1 MARSHSRPSSPEPSA
16 SSLKRIKISHPTQD
30 PSSAFASGILESP
43 NVSNLHKSYA
53 ESQPFHYAV
62 VGKLFQDEL
71 LKKVKDEC
79 LEELSFTEKETDIY
93 KVNQTGDLAS
103 LNYLDSSQLS
113 LFPNLL
119 KLRDALYSPQFRNF
133 LRSVT
138 GCGPLSGIK
147 QDMSVNSY
155 TKGCHLLNHDD
166 VIGTRRVSY
175 ILYMPLPHYQLWQKD
190 WGGALELYPT
200 APGLGGNPEPEPVP
214 LKSIPP
220 SWNQFIFFEVQPGK
234 SFHSVEEVVVGSG
247 GEDGRE
253 RLSISGWFH
262 AAQEG
267 EDCYEPA
274 ELSEVKSSREQLTN
288 TQTDF
293 KLYQLPN
300 CPADEPPL
308 PDAELSEEHL
318 TFLTEF
324 INPAYLQ
331 MRTMKSLASRF
342 VEESSLELHSFLVS
356 SLAEALEPRLK
367 ELDAQDGLGPDR
379 GGKVPPHCAGVD
391 APVPDVVSP
400 QEVVTFNTP
409 SALSEALSAKRLVP
423 PSPVLSAPPPAP
435 RLPSDWSLKGPPHKW
450 RYCTL
455 LPPSPSAPAVSIT
468 PISAHPNP
476 SEILRKLQDELFP
489 SQAFRAWLSIVSHLL
504 PLRHFVEARR
514 FRPGLDY
521 TLATSEENE
530 ARLDVV
536 LGLTPEVRDGLG
548 EEDKGHS
555 GRKRSGYRQ
564 PIPRGWSAA
573 EWGGWE
579 CYMAPHNEEDDPAVY
594 RAGTYKKSD
603 ALQNGSKKEKE
614 KSGAANGHSHGH
626 NKVDTNGAS
635 SSSAATNRVNGAN
648 GHRHTSPLTT
658 VNNASSS
665 NGNAQHKRSSKS
677 PPSSPGANG
686 VDDPNA
692 ADDGMQIDNDRK
704 EDSEDEEDD
713 STLLTVQ
720 PGFNRLLLV
729 LRDERVMRFVKYV
742 SAAAEGSR
750 WDVCAEFEVGMVQ
763 EENEDGEGEGHE

>member
-1 MARSHSRPSSPEPSA
+1 MARSHSRPSSPEPST
-16 SSLKRIKISHPTQD
+16 SSIKRIKTSHPTTTVPD
-30 PSSAFASGILESP
+30 PTSTFASDVLDP
-43 NVSNLHKSYA
+43 ANAAKLHKSYLGS
-53 ESQPFHYAV
+53 EPFHYAV

-71 LKKVKDEC
+71 LQKVKDEC

-119 KLRDALYSPQFRNF
+119 KLRDALYSPQFRAF

-175 ILYMPLPHYQLWQKD
+175 ILYMPLPHYQLWQRD

-200 APGLGGNPEPEPVP
+200 RPGPDDIPEPECVP
-214 LKSIPP
+214 SKSIPP
-220 SWNQFIFFEVQPGK
+220 SWNQFIFFEVQPGR
-234 SFHSVEEVVVGSG
+234 SFHSVEEVVVGGG

-262 AAQEG
+262 AAQEDEEG
-267 EDCYEPA
+267 YEPA
-274 ELSEVKSSREQLTN
+274 EQSEMKSSREQLTN

-293 KLYQLPN
+293 KSYQSSN
-300 CPADEPPL
+300 SSTDEPPL

-318 TFLTEF
+318 TFLSEF

-342 VEESSLELHSFLVS
+342 VEESSLELHSFLAS

-367 ELDAQDGLGPDR
+367 DLDAQDGLGPDR
-379 GGKVPPHCAGVD
+379 TGKVPPHCAGVD

-400 QEVVTFNTP
+400 DDDIAIDNIPNTP
-409 SALSEALSAKRLVP
+409 LSLSGALSANGIILPAAVVPASPPVSKP
-423 PSPVLSAPPPAP
+423 PSA
-435 RLPSDWSLKGPPHKW
+435 WTLKGPPHKW

-455 LPPSPSAPAVSIT
+455 LPPSPSAPAVSIA

-489 SQAFRAWLSIVSHLL
+489 SQAFRAWLSIISHLL

-536 LGLTPEVRDGLG
+536 LGLTPEVRD
-548 EEDKGHS
+548 EEDEHES
-555 GRKRSGYRQ
+555 GGGRGRLEYR
-564 PIPRGWSAA
+564 PPVARGWSAA

-579 CYMAPHNEEDDPAVY
+579 VCLFLAVC
-594 RAGTYKKSD
+594 D
-603 ALQNGSKKEKE
+603 AIL
-614 KSGAANGHSHGH
+614 
-626 NKVDTNGAS
+626 
-635 SSSAATNRVNGAN
+635 
-648 GHRHTSPLTT
+648 
-658 VNNASSS
+658 
-665 NGNAQHKRSSKS
+665 
-677 PPSSPGANG
+677 
-686 VDDPNA
+686 
-692 ADDGMQIDNDRK
+692 
-704 EDSEDEEDD
+704 
-713 STLLTVQ
+713 
-720 PGFNRLLLV
+720 
-729 LRDERVMRFVKYV
+729 
-742 SAAAEGSR
+742 
-750 WDVCAEFEVGMVQ
+750 C
-763 EENEDGEGEGHE
+763 

>member
-1 MARSHSRPSSPEPSA
+1 MARTHSRSCSPDPSA
-16 SSLKRIKISHPTQD
+16 KRIKTTHPTSTSEIELSD
-30 PSSAFASGILESP
+30 SFATDVLDAS
-43 NVSNLHKSYA
+43 NVATLHKSYL
-53 ESQPFHYAV
+53 ESEPFRYALIRQ
-62 VGKLFQDEL
+62 LFQDDL

-79 LEELSFTEKETDIY
+79 LGELSFTEKETDIY

-113 LFPNLL
+113 LLPNLL
-119 KLRDALYSPQFRNF
+119 KLRDALYSPKFRAF

-200 APGLGGNPEPEPVP
+200 KPGPDGVPEPEC
-214 LKSIPP
+214 
-220 SWNQFIFFEVQPGK
+220 VQPGR

-262 AAQEG
+262 DAQEG
-267 EDCYEPA
+267 EEGYEPVEEA
-274 ELSEVKSSREQLTN
+274 EIKSSREQLAS

-293 KLYQLPN
+293 KSYSSSEQ
-300 CPADEPPL
+300 PPL
-308 PDAELSEEHL
+308 PDVELSEEQAL
-318 TFLTEF
+318 
-324 INPAYLQ
+324 
-331 MRTMKSLASRF
+331 SSRF

-367 ELDAQDGLGPDR
+367 GLDAQDGLGPER
-379 GGKVPPHCAGVD
+379 NGKIPPHCSGVD
-391 APVPDVVSP
+391 ASNPDIVSADDMP
-400 QEVVTFNTP
+400 QLAMNAPNPSSTP
-409 SALSEALSAKRLVP
+409 LLSDALSATGIVP
-423 PSPVLSAPPPAP
+423 A
-435 RLPSDWSLKGPPHKW
+435 LPDPHINGVIA
-450 RYCTL
+450 RSF
-455 LPPSPSAPAVSIT
+455 PPSPSARAVSIT

-489 SQAFRAWLSIVSHLL
+489 SQAFRAWLAILSRLL

-536 LGLTPEVRDGLG
+536 LGLTPDVKDQDAKDGIPLV
-548 EEDKGHS
+548 
-555 GRKRSGYRQ
+555 
-564 PIPRGWSAA
+564 PRGWSAA

-603 ALQNGSKKEKE
+603 VLQNAAKKETNGKT
-614 KSGAANGHSHGH
+614 NGHAVNG
-626 NKVDTNGAS
+626 TNG
-635 SSSAATNRVNGAN
+635 TNGTSN
-648 GHRHTSPLTT
+648 GHAVT
-658 VNNASSS
+658 
-665 NGNAQHKRSSKS
+665 NGNGKH
-677 PPSSPGANG
+677 SSPAIS
-686 VDDPNA
+686 PHPS
-692 ADDGMQIDNDRK
+692 ADG
-704 EDSEDEEDD
+704 EGEDEDEDMNPDDDEED

-742 SAAAEGSR
+742 SGAAEGSR
-750 WDVCAEFEVGMVQ
+750 WDVCAEYEVGMMQ
-763 EENEDGEGEGHE
+763 EEGEE

>member
-1 MARSHSRPSSPEPSA
+1 MARTHSRPSSPELSA
-16 SSLKRIKISHPTQD
+16 SLLKRIKISHPTLND
-30 PSSAFASGILESP
+30 KPPADEISAAFASGLLEPS
-43 NVSNLHKSYA
+43 NVAKLHKSYL
-53 ESQPFHYAV
+53 ESEPFRYTRV
-62 VGKLFQDEL
+62 PKLFQDDL

-79 LEELSFTEKETDIY
+79 LGELSFTEKETDIY

-113 LFPNLL
+113 LLPNLL
-119 KLRDALYSPQFRNF
+119 KLRDALYSTKFRAF
-133 LRSVT
+133 LQAVT

-175 ILYMPLPHYQLWQKD
+175 ILYMPLPNYQLWQRD

-200 APGLGGNPEPEPVP
+200 KLGPEGVPEPECVP
-214 LKSIPP
+214 SKSVPP
-220 SWNQFIFFEVQPGK
+220 SWNQFIFFEVQPGR

-267 EDCYEPA
+267 EEGYVKPVDEP
-274 ELSEVKSSREQLTN
+274 EYKSSREQLVSLSTN
-288 TQTDF
+288 TQTAF
-293 KLYQLPN
+293 KSYNSPQSTI
-300 CPADEPPL
+300 DKPPL
-308 PDAELSEEHL
+308 PDAQLSEEDL
-318 TFLTEF
+318 TFLSEF
-324 INPAYLQ
+324 INPVYLQ
-331 MRTMKSLASRF
+331 PRTMQSLASRF
-342 VEESSLELHSFLVS
+342 VEESSLELHSFLANHI
-356 SLAEALEPRLK
+356 AEALEPRLR
-367 ELDAQDGLGPDR
+367 ELDAQDGLGPER
-379 GGKVPPHCAGVD
+379 NGKVPPH
-391 APVPDVVSP
+391 SSKL
-400 QEVVTFNTP
+400 P
-409 SALSEALSAKRLVP
+409 SA
-423 PSPVLSAPPPAP
+423 
-435 RLPSDWSLKGPPHKW
+435 WTLKGPPHKW

-455 LPPSPSAPAVSIT
+455 LPPSPSAPALSIT

-476 SEILRKLQDELFP
+476 SEILRKLQDELFS
-489 SQAFRAWLSIVSHLL
+489 SQAFRAWLSIVSRLL

-521 TLATSEENE
+521 TLATSEESE

-536 LGLTPEVRDGLG
+536 LGLTPEVKEEVDNSRRG
-548 EEDKGHS
+548 EPVAS
-555 GRKRSGYRQ
+555 A
-564 PIPRGWSAA
+564 PRGWSAA

-603 ALQNGSKKEKE
+603 VLAHGNKKTT
-614 KSGAANGHSHGH
+614 
-626 NKVDTNGAS
+626 DTNGA
-635 SSSAATNRVNGAN
+635 NGQLEDE
-648 GHRHTSPLTT
+648 SME
-658 VNNASSS
+658 
-665 NGNAQHKRSSKS
+665 
-677 PPSSPGANG
+677 
-686 VDDPNA
+686 VDD
-692 ADDGMQIDNDRK
+692 
-704 EDSEDEEDD
+704 DEED

-763 EENEDGEGEGHE
+763 EEGDDDDADDDDQ

>member
-1 MARSHSRPSSPEPSA
+1 MARTHSRPSSPELSA
-16 SSLKRIKISHPTQD
+16 SLLKRIKISHPTLND
-30 PSSAFASGILESP
+30 KPPADEITAAFASGLLEPS
-43 NVSNLHKSYA
+43 NVAKLHKSYL
-53 ESQPFHYAV
+53 ESEPFRYTRV
-62 VGKLFQDEL
+62 PKLFQDDL

-79 LEELSFTEKETDIY
+79 LGELSFTEKETDIY

-113 LFPNLL
+113 LLPNLL
-119 KLRDALYSPQFRNF
+119 KLRDALYSTKFRAF
-133 LRSVT
+133 LQAVT

-175 ILYMPLPHYQLWQKD
+175 ILYMPLPNYQLWQRD

-200 APGLGGNPEPEPVP
+200 KLGPEGVPEPECVP
-214 LKSIPP
+214 SKSVPP
-220 SWNQFIFFEVQPGK
+220 SWNQFIFFEVQPGR

-267 EDCYEPA
+267 EEGYVKPVDEP
-274 ELSEVKSSREQLTN
+274 EYKSSREQLVSFSAN
-288 TQTDF
+288 TQTAF
-293 KLYQLPN
+293 KSYNTSQSTI
-300 CPADEPPL
+300 DKPPL
-308 PDAELSEEHL
+308 PDAQLSEEDL
-318 TFLTEF
+318 TFLSEF
-324 INPAYLQ
+324 INPVYLQ
-331 MRTMKSLASRF
+331 PRTMQSLASRF
-342 VEESSLELHSFLVS
+342 VEESSLELHSFLANPI
-356 SLAEALEPRLK
+356 AEALEPRLR
-367 ELDAQDGLGPDR
+367 ELDAQDGLGPER
-379 GGKVPPHCAGVD
+379 NGKVPPH
-391 APVPDVVSP
+391 SSKL
-400 QEVVTFNTP
+400 P
-409 SALSEALSAKRLVP
+409 SA
-423 PSPVLSAPPPAP
+423 
-435 RLPSDWSLKGPPHKW
+435 WTLKGPPHKW

-455 LPPSPSAPAVSIT
+455 LPPSPSAPALSIT

-476 SEILRKLQDELFP
+476 SEILRKLQDELFS
-489 SQAFRAWLSIVSHLL
+489 SQAFRAWLSIVSRLL

-521 TLATSEENE
+521 TLATSEESE

-536 LGLTPEVRDGLG
+536 LGLTPEVKEEVDNSRRG
-548 EEDKGHS
+548 EPVAS
-555 GRKRSGYRQ
+555 A
-564 PIPRGWSAA
+564 PRGWSAA

-603 ALQNGSKKEKE
+603 VLAHGNKKTT
-614 KSGAANGHSHGH
+614 
-626 NKVDTNGAS
+626 DTNGA
-635 SSSAATNRVNGAN
+635 NGQLEDE
-648 GHRHTSPLTT
+648 SME
-658 VNNASSS
+658 
-665 NGNAQHKRSSKS
+665 
-677 PPSSPGANG
+677 
-686 VDDPNA
+686 VDD
-692 ADDGMQIDNDRK
+692 
-704 EDSEDEEDD
+704 DEED

-763 EENEDGEGEGHE
+763 EEGDDDDADDDDQ

>member
-1 MARSHSRPSSPEPSA
+1 MARTHSRPSSPELSA
-16 SSLKRIKISHPTQD
+16 SLLKRIKISHPTLND
-30 PSSAFASGILESP
+30 KPPADEITAAFASGLLEPS
-43 NVSNLHKSYA
+43 NVAKLHKSYL
-53 ESQPFHYAV
+53 ESEPFRYTRV
-62 VGKLFQDEL
+62 PKLFQDDL

-79 LEELSFTEKETDIY
+79 LGELSFTEKETDIY

-113 LFPNLL
+113 LLPNLL
-119 KLRDALYSPQFRNF
+119 KLRDALYSTKFRAF
-133 LRSVT
+133 LQAVT

-175 ILYMPLPHYQLWQKD
+175 ILYMPLPNYQLWQRD

-200 APGLGGNPEPEPVP
+200 KLGPEGVPEPECVP
-214 LKSIPP
+214 SKSVPP
-220 SWNQFIFFEVQPGK
+220 SWNQFIFFEVQPGR

-267 EDCYEPA
+267 EEGYVKPVDEP
-274 ELSEVKSSREQLTN
+274 EYKSSREQLAN
-288 TQTDF
+288 TQTAF
-293 KLYQLPN
+293 KSYNTSQSTI
-300 CPADEPPL
+300 DKPPL
-308 PDAELSEEHL
+308 PDAQLSEEDL
-318 TFLTEF
+318 TFLSEF
-324 INPAYLQ
+324 INPVYLQ
-331 MRTMKSLASRF
+331 PRTMQSLASRF
-342 VEESSLELHSFLVS
+342 VEESSLELHSFLANHI
-356 SLAEALEPRLK
+356 AEALEPRLR
-367 ELDAQDGLGPDR
+367 ELDAQDGLGPER
-379 GGKVPPHCAGVD
+379 NGKVPPHCSGVD
-391 APVPDVVSP
+391 ATNPDVVSVDDANP
-400 QEVVTFNTP
+400 FHLTTPTTPLPLGGTLSANGLIPPTPTIGPLPAASKLP
-409 SALSEALSAKRLVP
+409 SA
-423 PSPVLSAPPPAP
+423 
-435 RLPSDWSLKGPPHKW
+435 WTLKGPPHKW

-455 LPPSPSAPAVSIT
+455 LPPSPSAPALSIT

-476 SEILRKLQDELFP
+476 SEILRKLQDELFS
-489 SQAFRAWLSIVSHLL
+489 SQAFRAWLSIVSRLL

-521 TLATSEENE
+521 TLATSEESE

-536 LGLTPEVRDGLG
+536 LGLTPEVKEEVDNSRRG
-548 EEDKGHS
+548 EPVAS
-555 GRKRSGYRQ
+555 A
-564 PIPRGWSAA
+564 PRGWSAA

-603 ALQNGSKKEKE
+603 VLAHGNKKTT
-614 KSGAANGHSHGH
+614 
-626 NKVDTNGAS
+626 DTNGA
-635 SSSAATNRVNGAN
+635 NGQLVNGTNGHSVNGTNGHSVNGHTAN
-648 GHRHTSPLTT
+648 GVNGENGKTNGHAEVNGNGRHSTTSPL
-658 VNNASSS
+658 
-665 NGNAQHKRSSKS
+665 GS
-677 PPSSPGANG
+677 PAAANEEDESME
-686 VDDPNA
+686 VDD
-692 ADDGMQIDNDRK
+692 
-704 EDSEDEEDD
+704 DEED

-763 EENEDGEGEGHE
+763 EEGDDDDADDDDQ